1 MRTAIRSP
9 HNAGA
14 TLKRVNAVLGL
25 YFDPDNDPETRAAV
39 RREFVV
45 ALSAYPDWAVQRAFD
60 AWVKS
65 AQRRPT
71 PGEIAI
77 MVGREMKPFTDELA
91 RRERDAA
98 DQREQRSDIT
108 PEELQRRREFAS
120 GIMSNL
126 GFLKGRPRFDGPPR
140 DTVTDEDKAE
150 MAALLAARRGA

>member
-60 AWVKS
+60 AWVKTS
-65 AQRRPT
+65 QRRPT
-71 PGEIAI
+71 PNEIAI
-77 MVGREMKPFTDELA
+77 LVGRELKPFTDELA

-98 DQREQRSDIT
+98 DQREHRSDPT
-108 PEELQRRREFAS
+108 PEELERRRSFAS
-120 GIMSNL
+120 EVMTSL
-126 GFLKGRPRFDGPPR
+126 GYAKGRPRRDGPPR
-140 DTVTDEDKAE
+140 ETVTDEDKAE
-150 MAALLAARRGA
+150 MAAILAARRGA